1 MKTYL
6 KKIELVTT
14 KQFEIIP
21 LNKHLDDALNESG
34 IKEGLVNVFSPHTTA
49 AIRINHQESLLI
61 QDLMKALY
69 RLIPMDIS
77 YNHDLFE
84 LRQSRE
90 PNERSNGHAHVK
102 AFLLGASEQLIVE
115 QGKVLLGE
123 KQTVFF
129 VELDGGRN
137 RQVFV
142 KIIGN

>member
-1 MKTYL
+1 MKSFL
-6 KKIELVTT
+6 KKVELPTK

-21 LNKHLDDALNESG
+21 LNQHIESALKESG
-34 IKEGLVNVFSPHTTA
+34 VGDGLVTVFAPHTTA
-49 AIRINHQESLLI
+49 AIRINHNESLLI

-102 AFLLGASEQLIVE
+102 AFMLGSSEQLIVE
-115 QGKVLLGE
+115 QGKLLLGE

-137 RQVFV
+137 RQVYI
-142 KIIGN
+142 KIIGD